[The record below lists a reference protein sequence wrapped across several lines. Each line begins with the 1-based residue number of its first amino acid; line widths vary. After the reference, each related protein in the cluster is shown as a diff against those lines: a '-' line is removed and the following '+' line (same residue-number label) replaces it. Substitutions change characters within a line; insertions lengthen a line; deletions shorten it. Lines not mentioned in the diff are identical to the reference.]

1 MQLLREKAIWLVS
14 ITCLF
19 LLAGCN
25 DNQAVGD
32 DGELFR
38 AYGRDEL
45 TGYVISDDSSTE
57 IIHWFH
63 INRLEPG
70 ISYLFSDGAFYIMAT
85 YEKRD
90 FLDMEIQEII
100 FWDDRIMVKAVPG
113 SSVLRED
120 DPNEIDQY
128 TSNVYRIENVEPV
141 YEGPV
146 NEVPYE
152 LVIFK

>member
-1 MQLLREKAIWLVS
+1 MRLVREKVILLVLF
-14 ITCLF
+14 TCLI
-19 LLAGCN
+19 LLAGCT
-25 DNQAVGD
+25 DSQGVGE
-32 DGELFR
+32 DGGHFR
-38 AYGRDEL
+38 AYNREEL
-45 TGYVISDDSSTE
+45 TGYVISEDSSTE
-57 IIHWFH
+57 LLNWYNIYH
-63 INRLEPG
+63 LEPG
-70 ISYLFSDGAFYIMAT
+70 IAYLFSDGYFYIMAT

-90 FLDMEIQEII
+90 FLDMEILEVV

-120 DPNEIDQY
+120 DQNEIDQY
-128 TSNVYRIENVEPV
+128 TSDIYRIENVEPV

>member
-1 MQLLREKAIWLVS
+1 MQFLREKAIWLAS

-25 DNQAVGD
+25 GNQAVGE

-38 AYGRDEL
+38 AYGRDDL
-45 TGYVISDDSSTE
+45 TSYAISDDSSTE
-57 IIHWFH
+57 VIHWFH
-63 INRLEPG
+63 THHLEPG

-90 FLDMEIQEII
+90 FLDMEIQEVV

-120 DPNEIDQY
+120 DQNEIDQY
-128 TSNVYRIENVEPV
+128 TSNVYRIENVEAV
-141 YEGPV
+141 YEGPF